1 MRAAMMRW
9 AATVLMVLAIAG
21 CSGDGFPDD
30 IISRPTVGVD
40 LDPSRLFCPASETND
55 EFC

>member
-1 MRAAMMRW
+1 MRIAMMRW
-9 AATVLMVLAIAG
+9 AVAVLMMMAIAG
-21 CSGDGFPDD
+21 CTGGFPED

>member
-1 MRAAMMRW
+1 MMRW
-9 AATVLMVLAIAG
+9 AAALLMVFAIAG

-30 IISRPTVGVD
+30 IISRPTVGVE